1 MSTTSTVQP
10 HDAADVA
17 VYARQGLGASL
28 GLQAPF
34 GLLIVD
40 FVNGF
45 ADPSQLGG
53 GNIGPAVEATSPVLA
68 HARAQGWPVAHSR
81 IVYPADGSE
90 NNVFVEK
97 IPGMRTLHEDA
108 QASAI
113 VPSLAPRAGELVVRK
128 TAPSAFFG
136 TALSSWLTARRV
148 STLFVAG
155 CTTSG
160 CVRASV
166 VDAMSWGF
174 RPVVLAD
181 CVGDRAIGPH
191 NSALFDL
198 QAKYADVRLW
208 SDVTALL

>member
-1 MSTTSTVQP
+1 MSSTIGVQP
-10 HDAADVA
+10 HDADDVA
-17 VYARQGLGASL
+17 VYKAQGLGGSL
-28 GLQAPF
+28 GLRPPF
-34 GLLIVD
+34 GLLVVD

-45 ADPSQLGG
+45 ADPAQLGG
-53 GNIGPAVEATSPVLA
+53 GNIATAIEATAPALA
-68 HARAQGWPVAHSR
+68 HARANGWPVAHSR
-81 IVYPADGSE
+81 IVYSADGSE
-90 NNVFVEK
+90 SNVFVEK
-97 IPGMRTLHEDA
+97 IPGMRTLHEDS

-113 VPSLAPRAGELVVRK
+113 VPLLSPRSGELVVRK

-136 TALSSWLTARRV
+136 TALASWLTARRI

-166 VDAMSWGF
+166 VDAMCWGF

-191 NSALFDL
+191 NAALFDL
-198 QAKYADVRLW
+198 QAKYADVRSW
-208 SDVTALL
+208 SDVAAQL

>member
-1 MSTTSTVQP
+1 MSSESSVQP

-17 VYARQGLGASL
+17 VYARQGLGGSL

-45 ADPSQLGG
+45 ADPAQLGG
-53 GNIGPAVEATSPVLA
+53 GNIATAVEATVLVLA
-68 HARAQGWPVAHSR
+68 HARAKGWPVAHSR
-81 IVYPADGSE
+81 IIYPADGSE
-90 NNVFVEK
+90 SNVFVEK

-108 QASAI
+108 KASAI
-113 VPSLAPRAGELVVRK
+113 VPSLAPRAGELVIRK

-136 TALSSWLTARRV
+136 TALSSWLTARRI

-181 CVGDRAIGPH
+181 CVGDRATGPH
-191 NSALFDL
+191 NAALFDL
-198 QAKYADVRLW
+198 QAKYADVRSW
-208 SDVTALL
+208 SDVASQL